1 VDKRTG
7 NDEEMSTL
15 IRQLVWLGIWLAIS
29 LGISMILPFP
39 ISLVVIM
46 GFFILLNM
54 YRRKTI
60 MKRMS
65 VGADIGT
72 GIFSSG
78 NATGGI
84 PLKYYC
90 MSCGTP
96 HREAVCLKCGS
107 KMKRVG
113 S

>member
-7 NDEEMSTL
+7 NDEEMSIL
-15 IRQLVWLGIWLAIS
+15 ISQLVWLGVWLAIS

-60 MKRMS
+60 MKRMG
-65 VGADIGT
+65 VGT
-72 GIFSSG
+72 GIFHSG
-78 NATGGI
+78 NVTGGTS
-84 PLKYYC
+84 LKYYC
-90 MSCGTP
+90 MSCGTE
-96 HREAVCLKCGS
+96 HREAACLKCGS

>member
-7 NDEEMSTL
+7 NDEEMSIL
-15 IRQLVWLGIWLAIS
+15 ISQLVWLGIWLAIS

-46 GFFILLNM
+46 GFFILFNM

-60 MKRMS
+60 MKRMG

-72 GIFSSG
+72 GIFHSG
-78 NATGGI
+78 NVTGGTS
-84 PLKYYC
+84 LKYYC
-90 MSCGTP
+90 MSCGTE
-96 HREAVCLKCGS
+96 HREAACLKCGS

>member
-1 VDKRTG
+1 
-7 NDEEMSTL
+7 
-15 IRQLVWLGIWLAIS
+15 
-29 LGISMILPFP
+29 
-39 ISLVVIM
+39 
-46 GFFILLNM
+46 
-54 YRRKTI
+54 

-84 PLKYYC
+84 SLKYYC